1 MFEKESQLMLLRKWV
16 FIVFWILLVYHFYR
30 YAWLAEDAFIN
41 MRVVRNFNEGFGLT
55 WNPGERVQVFTST
68 LWMFV
73 GILSSWVTGEHI
85 YALLVISLLLVLA
98 TFWQLYRVSGGG
110 VALFLAVAVSVLSSN
125 SVRDYLSSG
134 LETPL
139 LMCLLAW
146 FFGSLAQPDQPSFSR
161 MCFIACL
168 CMLARH
174 DSILLTAPFLLCL
187 AKSGYEKGGSASL
200 VKMIFHALLS
210 FSPVVAWTVFSIY
223 YYGSPFPNTALAKI
237 VSGLGAAGQALDY
250 FAFIQYFDPLAYVF
264 MASALV
270 ILYARKSVQFKP
282 ALWSMV
288 LFVAYLFKVGADYMA
303 GRFLVGPMVMLAFLL
318 VGALRPSYE
327 RNFVRHGRSD
337 RMIRLHASV
346 IMFFGFVMLVRL
358 LTAANAAQYHASRP
372 AFVDGIV
379 DERQVYFRSTDLET
393 ILSMG
398 VDHAFRDNAETLR
411 KHPGVKLVI
420 ACNIGMAAYFAPHD
434 VYFVD
439 PLALS
444 DRFLAGLPPDKNS
457 RIGHF
462 LRPVPREYILS
473 LVEGKN
479 MFTDPI
485 VRSYFDD
492 VRLVARGDLGDSRR
506 WPAIWR
512 LLSNAYAP
520 TLAAMDVNSAGGS
533 IGIAQS
539 KVVTPKSC
547 HGAGISLMVPDLSS
561 GQMGVRPL
569 YMYDLSQAKH

>member
-16 FIVFWILLVYHFYR
+16 FIVFWVLLVYHFYR

-68 LWMFV
+68 LWMFLS
-73 GILSSWVTGEHI
+73 ILSSWVTGEHI
-85 YALLVISLLLVLA
+85 YALLALSMLLVIA
-98 TFWQLYRVSGGG
+98 TFWQLYRASGGG

-146 FFGSLAQPDQPSFSR
+146 FFGSLAHPVPPSFR
-161 MCFIACL
+161 IMCFMACL
-168 CMLARH
+168 CMLVRH
-174 DSILLTAPFLLCL
+174 DSILLTAPFLLSA
-187 AKSGYEKGGSASL
+187 AKSNYRRGRDKSL
-200 VKMIFHALLS
+200 IKMACHVLVGFLPI
-210 FSPVVAWTVFSIY
+210 VAWTAFSVY
-223 YYGSPFPNTALAKI
+223 YYGSPVPNTASAKI

-250 FAFIQYFDPLAYVF
+250 FAFIQHFDPLAYVF
-264 MASALV
+264 MMSALV
-270 ILYARKSVQFKP
+270 VLYAHKSVQFKP
-282 ALWSMV
+282 ALWSVV

-318 VGALRPSYE
+318 VGALRPAYE
-327 RNFVRHGRSD
+327 RYFVHHGRSD
-337 RMIRLHASV
+337 RVIRLHASV
-346 IMFFGFVMLVRL
+346 IMFFGFVMFVRM

-379 DERQVYFRSTDLET
+379 DERQVYFGSTDLDT

-398 VDHAFRDNAETLR
+398 VDHSFRDNAKTLR
-411 KHPGVKLVI
+411 RHPDVKLVI
-420 ACNIGMAAYFAPHD
+420 TCHIGMAAYFAPHD

-444 DRFLAGLPPDKNS
+444 DRFLAGLPPDKQS

-462 LRPVPREYILS
+462 LRPVPREYIRS
-473 LVEGKN
+473 LVEGDN
-479 MFTDPI
+479 MFTDPM
-485 VRSYFDD
+485 VRAYFDD
-492 VRLVARGDLGDSRR
+492 VRLVVSGDLADLRR

-520 TLAAMDVNSAGGS
+520 TLAALDVNSAGGS
-533 IGIAQS
+533 IGIPQPNDT
-539 KVVTPKSC
+539 TPKSC
-547 HGAGISLMVPDLSS
+547 HGAGITLMVPDWSS

-569 YMYDLSQAKH
+569 YMYGLSQAKR